1 MKNRL
6 CFFCLILSFITFL
19 SCNFGVETF
28 PYLIEELETSSYSEK
43 GLFEHL
49 GLRFKILNTGTKS
62 IEKITVA
69 FTVFDSVSGKN
80 PFITSNYLEAEFSG
94 TIQPKE
100 SKTFEISFD
109 DKVNFVPNH
118 LFRTENFYVKS
129 IKYKD
134 GSAWKDIF
142 ASYSISE
149 EDL

>member
-19 SCNFGVETF
+19 SCNFGAETF

-69 FTVFDSVSGKN
+69 FTVFDHRDTYRTCH
-80 PFITSNYLEAEFSG
+80 FIPLYLA
-94 TIQPKE
+94 
-100 SKTFEISFD
+100 
-109 DKVNFVPNH
+109 
-118 LFRTENFYVKS
+118 FYK
-129 IKYKD
+129 
-134 GSAWKDIF
+134 
-142 ASYSISE
+142 
-149 EDL
+149 